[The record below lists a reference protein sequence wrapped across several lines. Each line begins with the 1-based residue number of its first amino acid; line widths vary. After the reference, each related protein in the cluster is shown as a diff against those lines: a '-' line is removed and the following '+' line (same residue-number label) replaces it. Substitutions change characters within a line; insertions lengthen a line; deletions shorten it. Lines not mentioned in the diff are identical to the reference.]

1 MAVICWKVDTHR
13 LKYFLRIADEGSIT
27 GAAMVLGVAQPALS
41 RQLRLLEED
50 LGVTLF
56 RRTRRGVE
64 LTDEGER
71 LRASTAAPLRQLELA
86 VQYAGSPLARIER
99 GLRLG
104 MPESAVELLAVP
116 LIASLTTVFPKVSFS
131 VTAGSTDELVEAMLK
146 GSVDVALI
154 NPVPDDRVFY
164 RPLLEEDLV
173 LVGGPD
179 SGLDAGRPVTFS
191 ELVDFP
197 MTVPRS
203 RTGVGVLLEN
213 AALRQRVLISYAV
226 TTDSLAVTKSLI
238 AAGLAY
244 GVLPQSSCI
253 TDFRSGRLLF
263 APICDPPLTQ
273 QWGVAATAQLD
284 LPSEFAASIG
294 DTIRAEV
301 AGLVMS
307 GRWPARRTFDWR

>member
-1 MAVICWKVDTHR
+1 MAAIRRRVDTHR
-13 LKYFLRIADEGSIT
+13 LRYFLRIADEGSIT
-27 GAAMVLGVAQPALS
+27 RAAGALGIAQPALS
-41 RQLRLLEED
+41 RQVRLLEED

-86 VQYAGSPLARIER
+86 VQYVGSPLARIER
-99 GLRLG
+99 GMRLG
-104 MPESAVELLAVP
+104 MPETTVGLLAAP
-116 LIASLTTVFPKVSFS
+116 LVASLTTVFPKVSFS
-131 VTAGSTDELVEAMLK
+131 VTAGSTDELVDAMLK

-197 MTVPRS
+197 LTVPRS
-203 RTGVGVLLEN
+203 RTGIGVLLEN

-244 GVLPQSSCI
+244 AVLPQSSCI

-301 AGLVMS
+301 AGLVTS
-307 GRWPARRTFDWR
+307 GRWPARRDFDWH